1 MATLSLYEL
10 LKGTSDPVAAGV
22 IEHVVTVDQLVA
34 NLPMV
39 SLGVRD
45 SIVYRREKAL
55 PAVSKPASGASVT
68 ATAALT
74 FTRATSYV
82 RRMVVDQDID
92 VLDAG
97 AAGGMTAARAEA
109 IGKAAKSIAR
119 TFGDD
124 VITGNSN
131 WTVTVNEVGSAGNTG
146 ATIVVGP
153 GHDPRLGPGLIK
165 YTHSG
170 TTVQYKAPG
179 DVQFGSAVSY
189 SSGVKVY
196 SDNEDKWV
204 TVSLTGG
211 TLAANG
217 TTVFT
222 ISGGDQEVDGLQ
234 RLVVSSQT
242 ISSSGTN
249 GDAIALSTLDQLA
262 DLVTDKGGPKV
273 YVMNRRTRRSVAALL
288 RAAGGATLAEF
299 KSEITPTGQ
308 ATSMLTYNG
317 IPIIVSDYIPLT
329 ESKGSLSTGASVYC
343 ATLGE
348 NAGLA
353 AIYSDASMDAE
364 DAGELIS
371 RGPGGVTVLNLGTVQ
386 NVDAKRVRVKAYWG
400 LLNKSEK
407 GIARA
412 SEITN

>member
-1 MATLSLYEL
+1 M
-10 LKGTSDPVAAGV
+10 
-22 IEHVVTVDQLVA
+22 
-34 NLPMV
+34 
-39 SLGVRD
+39 
-45 SIVYRREKAL
+45 
-55 PAVSKPASGASVT
+55 
-68 ATAALT
+68 
-74 FTRATSYV
+74 
-82 RRMVVDQDID
+82 
-92 VLDAG
+92 
-97 AAGGMTAARAEA
+97 
-109 IGKAAKSIAR
+109 
-119 TFGDD
+119 
-124 VITGNSN
+124 
-131 WTVTVNEVGSAGNTG
+131 
-146 ATIVVGP
+146 VGP